1 MKKRP
6 ISYTSREFNSIKEDL
21 VNYAQRYYASTF
33 KDFNEASFGA
43 MMLDLVAYV
52 GDQLSFYVDYQAN
65 ESFLDTA
72 IEYKN
77 VVRVA
82 KQMGFKMP
90 GAASSVGN
98 CAFYAVIPANSSNGD
113 PDLSYTPILR
123 KGSLLSANNGLTF
136 TLNEPVDFSRPENE
150 LTVARVNPTTGVPT
164 HYAVK
169 SFGQVISGQL
179 LRKNLDVGSYER
191 FLRLPVGVTNVIE
204 IVSVIDT
211 QGNVYHEVEHLTQ
224 DVVLSAE
231 QNFDDD
237 KDVAASIMKVKPVP
251 RRFVTEFDES
261 GNCFLQFGYG
271 SADNLTTDVVAD
283 PADVVL
289 DAHGRNY
296 VSDSSFDPSNL
307 IKSDKFGVVPTN
319 TTLTITYRANNLNE
333 INVSAGSLTKV
344 LAPDVVFKNRD
355 GLVDATSSEV
365 IASLEVENEEPILGD
380 SELIQADEIRQ
391 RAQASFASQNRAVT
405 RTDYISLCYRMPS
418 KFGKIKRANI
428 IQDSSALK
436 RNLNMY
442 VLSEDQDG
450 NFTTANSTI
459 KNNLKVWLN
468 QYRMLNDT
476 VDVLD
481 GKVINY
487 GINFEIVADLNIN
500 KYDVLSQC
508 IEKLIDKLSVK
519 NSIGESIYISHIYK
533 LLNEVPGVVDTTN
546 VFLENKAGGIYSGFF
561 FDINSNLSSDG
572 RFLNIPQDAVAE
584 ILVPQTDI
592 VGVVK

>member
-21 VNYAQRYYASTF
+21 VNYAQRYYASTY

-65 ESFLDTA
+65 ESFLDSA

-90 GAASSVGN
+90 GAASSVGT

-179 LRKNLDVGSYER
+179 LRKNLDVESYER
-191 FLRLPVGVTNVIE
+191 FLRIPLGVTNVIE
-204 IVSVIDT
+204 VVSVIDT
-211 QGNVYHEVEHLTQ
+211 QGNVYYEVEHLTQ

-237 KDVAASIMKVKPVP
+237 KDVVPSIMKIKPVP
-251 RRFVTEFDES
+251 RRFITEFDES

-296 VSDSSFDPSNL
+296 VSDTSFDPSNL

-319 TTLTITYRANNLNE
+319 TTLTVIYRANNVGE

-344 LAPDVVFKNRD
+344 LSPDVVFKNRD
-355 GLVDATSSEV
+355 DLVGSTVSE
-365 IASLEVENEEPILGD
+365 IITSLEVENEEPILGD

-391 RAQASFASQNRAVT
+391 RAQATFASQNRAVT
-405 RTDYISLCYRMPS
+405 KTDYISLCYRMPS

-442 VLSEDQDG
+442 VLSEDEGG

-459 KNNLKVWLN
+459 KENLKVWLN

-476 VDVLD
+476 IDVLD

-487 GINFEIVADLNIN
+487 GINFEIVADLNVN
-500 KYDVLSQC
+500 KYDVLSNC
-508 IEKLIDKLSVK
+508 VEKLIDKLSVK
-519 NSIGESIYISHIYK
+519 NSIGESIYISQIYK

-546 VFLENKAGGIYSGFF
+546 VFLENKAGGAYSGFYYNI
-561 FDINSNLSSDG
+561 DANLSSDG
-572 RFLNIPQDAVAE
+572 RFLNIPKDAVAE